1 MYQRFLISKF
11 KSYPMVY
18 AVLPFIIGI
27 IFGGWFQ
34 GILFPLIFLCLIL
47 VLFFKILSPGLQVIL
62 FCCILFF
69 TGWIR
74 ISYSN
79 IGLKRIEYS
88 VSIYKDQSVNISGT
102 VQSSNET
109 KNGIKLLVSILEI
122 NSEEHKNIGPINCFV
137 YHKHKMEVAHGDTIF
152 TSGLFQLFDEPRN
165 PGEFNFRQFFN
176 RKNIFGKIIIHRD
189 TPITVKKSNTKSLDH
204 WVYSTQNKIKSIFG
218 TYLDQNTS
226 GLMAGLILGD
236 KSEINPEIRVSF
248 SDAGVIHILAVS
260 GLHVGY
266 VLMIL
271 MIITSFFGIPWGWN
285 KIPIILGLIAYMFIT
300 GLRPS
305 VMRAS
310 FMAIIFVV
318 SVVFNRKANLWNII
332 SFVGLCILIVQP
344 LYLMDLGFQ
353 LSFSAVLSIVF
364 FLNITNLILPRYLQ
378 ISNMDSSL
386 LKSIWALFLV
396 SFGAQIGTLPLTA
409 AYFGKIPI
417 LSIFTNILIV
427 PLVGIL
433 VALGFILLLVSG
445 VPVIAQTFANSIWL
459 IAELIQNI
467 TQFVASLPISIM
479 YTSKLNWTDFVGYFL
494 IIGFI
499 LFYIYKKRFSIIICG
514 FLFLVSIIVWKWAL
528 FNPKLNI
535 IFLDVGQGDAAIVKF
550 PNQKTMLIDAG
561 QKFKTKDYGKKVVI
575 PVSKYLGIKSFDWV
589 VMSHPHNDHIGGII
603 SVIEDM
609 KVDTLFDTFGGY
621 ESWTYQKI
629 IEDAIENKIFY
640 KKLNKGQIFYP
651 DKNISF
657 SVFAPDSS
665 TALSETN
672 INNRSIV
679 FKLEYNLVSILF
691 TGDLEMEGES
701 KLIPFGD
708 ELKSDILKVGH
719 HGSIT
724 SSTNGFLTLVNPE
737 LAVIS
742 VGRKNKFNH
751 PSPVVIDRMEKLNI
765 SYHRT
770 DVDKALW
777 IEIDGNTY
785 TKKLWN

>member
-1 MYQRFLISKF
+1 
-11 KSYPMVY
+11 MVY

-27 IFGGWFQ
+27 IFGGLFP
-34 GILFPLIFLCLIL
+34 GILFPLICLCIIL
-47 VLFFKILSPGLQVIL
+47 LFFFKILSPGLQVIL
-62 FCCILFF
+62 FCFILFF

-79 IGLKRIEYS
+79 IGLERIEYS
-88 VSIYKDQSVNISGT
+88 VKKFKEKSVNVSGI
-102 VQSSNET
+102 VHSSNDT
-109 KNGIKLLVSILEI
+109 KNGIKLLVNLLEI
-122 NSEEHKNIGPINCFV
+122 NSEVYNKTGSINCFV
-137 YHKHKMEVAHGDTIF
+137 YHKHKVKVVQGDTILA
-152 TSGLFQLFDEPRN
+152 SGLFQLFDEPRN
-165 PGEFNFRQFFN
+165 PGEFDFRRFFN

-189 TPITVKKSNTKSLDH
+189 TPLRIKKSKTKSLEH
-204 WVYSTQNKIKSIFG
+204 WISITQKKIKTIFDI
-218 TYLDQNTS
+218 YLDQNTS

-236 KSEINPEIRVSF
+236 KSEINPDIRLSF

-318 SVVFNRKANLWNII
+318 SVIFNRKANLWNII
-332 SFVGLCILIVQP
+332 SFVGLFILIIQP

-364 FLNITNLILPRYLQ
+364 FLNITNFIFPKSLQ
-378 ISNMDSSL
+378 ISNMENSIF
-386 LKSIWALFLV
+386 KSIWALFLV

-409 AYFGKIPI
+409 AYFGKIPL
-417 LSIFTNILIV
+417 LSIFTNIIIV

-445 VPVIAQTFANSIWL
+445 VPVFAETFANSIWL
-459 IAELIQNI
+459 IAELIQKI

-479 YTSKLNWTDFVGYFL
+479 YISKINWTDFVSYFL

-499 LFYIYKKRFSIIICG
+499 LFYIYTKRFSIILCG
-514 FLFLVSIIVWKWAL
+514 MLILVSIVIWKWAL
-528 FNPKLNI
+528 FNPKMNI
-535 IFLDVGQGDAAIVKF
+535 LFLDVGQGDAAIVQF

-561 QKFKTKDYGKKVVI
+561 QRFKSKDYGKKVVI

-629 IEDAIENKIFY
+629 IDEAIEHNIFY
-640 KKLNKGQIFYP
+640 RKLNKGEILYP

-691 TGDLEMEGES
+691 TGDLELEGES
-701 KLIPFGD
+701 KLIHFGD

-724 SSTNGFLTLVNPE
+724 SSTNGFLTLVRPE

-751 PSPVVIDRMEKLNI
+751 PSPVVINRMENLNI

-770 DVDKALW
+770 DIDKALW

-785 TKKLWN
+785 MKKIWN